1 MATYTNHNHGNFNRY
16 YDVFGSDDSFWDD
29 YNKLGAS
36 YKNLVDPYLSYNYQQ
51 GIFDKIGNWLGF
63 NTKEDNYRLQM
74 QDRARLA
81 LASQLDNQFQ
91 NDYNSQMSQAQRMRD
106 AGLNPDLSGEA
117 SGDSA
122 GQNDQPF
129 PLIDQSAVDPAPE
142 IFSDLASI
150 FGIATS
156 GLQSVAT
163 FKSLLSMVTKT
174 KEETSGVSIRNSQ
187 DAFNFAGDY
196 LTSFDPED
204 RRDYDMTPDVFENEI
219 IPSRIQAVDK
229 QFSYM
234 DDKARSYIKSAI
246 ASRRKDPRLFDAYY
260 KNYSSGVLSRA
271 DKLANQKI
279 FGSLDNADEVVM
291 HQNKAAYRYLTD
303 TAKARLRAN
312 KILADYNIKKYHNDF
327 DYESFKQKYGIPE
340 LVVESELMQY
350 VQQVFNADMHIAKD
364 IATKEWLDYLGRL
377 AKSKDPASVWLYNA
391 LIQGGYAPLLSKSM
405 SGGAFGVNGAGSWN
419 GFPVPNSTGSID
431 LMPRSGRTVYRSG
444 DIGFEGYD
452 NGFMID

>member
-1 MATYTNHNHGNFNRY
+1 MATYTNQNHGNFNRQF
-16 YDVFGSDDSFWDD
+16 DVFGSDDSFWDD

-36 YKNLVDPYLSYNYQQ
+36 YKKLVDPYLSYNYQQ
-51 GIFDKIGNWLGF
+51 GLFDKIGNWFGI

-91 NDYNSQMSQAQRMRD
+91 NDYNSQVSQAQRQRD
-106 AGLNPDLSGEA
+106 AGLNPDLAGEA
-117 SGDSA
+117 SGDPA

-142 IFSDLASI
+142 IFSDLSSI

-156 GLQSVAT
+156 GLESVAT
-163 FKSLLSMVTKT
+163 FKSLLAMVTKT
-174 KEETSGVSIRNSQ
+174 KEETSGVSIRNAQ

-204 RRDYDMTPDVFENEI
+204 RRDYEMTPDVFENEI

-234 DDKARSYIKSAI
+234 DDNARRYIKAAI

-271 DKLANQKI
+271 DKASNQRI
-279 FGSLDNADEVVM
+279 FGSLDKADEVVM
-291 HQNKAAYRYLTD
+291 HQNRAAYGYLTD
-303 TAKARLRAN
+303 TANARLRAN
-312 KILADYNIKKYHNDF
+312 KILADYNVQKYQNDF

-350 VQQVFNADMHIAKD
+350 VQQVFNSDMQIAKD
-364 IATKEWLDYLGRL
+364 KATKGWLEYLGRL

-391 LIQGGYAPLLSKSM
+391 MIQGGYAPLLSKSL
-405 SGGAFGVNGAGSWN
+405 SGGMFGVNGSGSWN
-419 GFPVPNSTGSID
+419 NYPVPGAGTGIN
-431 LMPRSGRTVYRSG
+431 LIPTSGT
-444 DIGFEGYD
+444 EGGQGWNPSLHSWQD
-452 NGFMID
+452 NK